1 MKCVRWRAAGGE
13 RLARPFAN
21 HAGLKLGDTRHLL
34 QRKPAGCAFDGR
46 HVDEA
51 NLDVCGEELRQEGD
65 AAGQARDVGDYESGR
80 SGERPKLEA
89 ALQLC
94 RAHRAALASRWM
106 SWGFDGERLTTA
118 IKFLGTQGVQAR

>member
-1 MKCVRWRAAGGE
+1 MKCVPWRAAGGE

-34 QRKPAGCAFDGR
+34 QRNRPVAPSMVGMSTKRISTSAARSFDR
-46 HVDEA
+46 KA
-51 NLDVCGEELRQEGD
+51 T
-65 AAGQARDVGDYESGR
+65 GQARDVGDYESGR

-118 IKFLGTQGVQAR
+118 IRFLGTQGVQAR

>member
-65 AAGQARDVGDYESGR
+65 GSSERRWRLRVGSQR
-80 SGERPKLEA
+80 
-89 ALQLC
+89 
-94 RAHRAALASRWM
+94 RAAEARGRLAAMPSAPR
-106 SWGFDGERLTTA
+106 SARLEVDE
-118 IKFLGTQGVQAR
+118 LRV